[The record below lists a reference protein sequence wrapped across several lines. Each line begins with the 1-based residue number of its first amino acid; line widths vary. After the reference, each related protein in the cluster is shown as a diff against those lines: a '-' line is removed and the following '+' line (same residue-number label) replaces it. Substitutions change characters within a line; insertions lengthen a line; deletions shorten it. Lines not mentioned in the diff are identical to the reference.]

1 MSFISKVIGKITGAD
16 SAAKGAEQAAQ
27 TQAQSAQMG
36 IDQQQRMFEA
46 FQASLAPYTQAGLPA
61 LAGQQDILGLNGT
74 GAQTSAIN
82 GIANGPQYAA
92 LAQQGENA
100 ILQNASA
107 TGGLRGG
114 NAQAALGQFRP
125 QLLNQLIE
133 QQYARLGG
141 LTSLGQSSAAG
152 VGNAG
157 MQTGSNIAGLLQQQ
171 GAATAGGQ
179 LARAGVGQQGFGT
192 ALQLGTTAAAIYGL
206 GGFGAAPAAGS
217 GAIGNTLF

>member
-1 MSFISKVIGKITGAD
+1 MSFVGKLLGKVTGAD
-16 SAAKGAEQAAQ
+16 AAAKGAEQAAA
-27 TQAQSAQMG
+27 TQAQSAQLG
-36 IDQQQRMFEA
+36 INEQQRQFDA
-46 FQASLAPYTQAGLPA
+46 FQAALAPYMQAGAPA
-61 LAGQQDILGLNGT
+61 LAGQQNLIGLNGA
-74 GAQTSAIN
+74 GAQQTAID
-82 GIANGPQYAA
+82 GIANGPQYTA

-179 LARAGVGQQGFGT
+179 LARGGVAQQGFN
-192 ALQLGTTAAAIYGL
+192 TAAQIAAMAFGA
-206 GGFGAAPAAGS
+206 GGFGGGPAAAAGS
-217 GAIGNTLF
+217 GTVTNTLF